1 MTNLSATLGDLLEA
15 ASAQPRGVTFIEAA
29 GEEVRVD
36 YASLLDRALGVLH
49 HFQERGLGV
58 GDELI
63 LFTNSNEQFVD
74 AFWACVL
81 GGIIPVPVAVGISDD
96 HRAKLLQV
104 FATLRRPHLY
114 TEQNLLV
121 RLERYAQSQGREAE
135 FSRVRE
141 NCLVVDD
148 IERIGT
154 PGQPHEAAPDDTAFI
169 QFSSGSTSTP
179 KGVVLTHSNVL
190 ANINAIIKGFGGR
203 DDDIGLSWMPL
214 THDMGLIGFHLV
226 MVAGNHEHHI
236 MNTALFVRRPVL
248 WLEKIAEHR
257 ATLTCSPNF
266 GYKHLLKVFESKG
279 PGDIDLSTVRLIF
292 NGAEPISADLAR
304 HFLAAMAPLG
314 LNGNVMFPVYGL
326 AEASLGMTF
335 PVPGAP
341 LQTILAQRH
350 ELLVGKPWKS
360 ASQTDQEGAKEHPGK
375 DAIEFV
381 MLGTSLSDCELT
393 IRDDDDRDLPDE
405 HVGHVLIRGNNV
417 TRGYYGLGPE
427 DRTFHTADGWL
438 RTGDLGMIHAGQLVI
453 TGRSKDIIFVNGQN
467 YYPHDVENVALGV
480 SGMELGKVAVAGVS
494 NAISGTDE
502 ILMFVL
508 DRGDVQAFAD
518 LARQLRRRVNEV
530 TGLELAHVIPVARIP
545 KTTSG
550 KVQRHKLAEAYLDGV
565 YADDIA
571 QLAGFTQG
579 PQADG
584 EGDEL
589 EQALKAICNSIVIDR
604 PVGLD
609 DNLFDIGISSL
620 ALAQIHSRVDE
631 LYPGELD
638 IADVF
643 DHPSIRELAAFL
655 ESKRS

>member
-1 MTNLSATLGDLLEA
+1 MTNLPETLGSLLKA
-15 ASAQPRGVTFIEAA
+15 ASTRPRGVTFIEAA

-49 HFQERGLGV
+49 HFQARGLGV

-74 AFWACVL
+74 AFWACIL

-104 FATLRRPHLY
+104 FATLQRPHLY
-114 TEQNLLV
+114 TEQNLLL
-121 RLERYAQSQGREAE
+121 RLERYAEAEGREAE
-135 FSRVRE
+135 FFRVRD
-141 NCLVVDD
+141 NCLVVDE
-148 IERIGT
+148 IETIGT
-154 PGQPHEAAPDDTAFI
+154 PGQPHEAEPDETAFI

-190 ANINAIIKGFGGR
+190 ANINAIMQGFGSR

-226 MVAGNHEHHI
+226 MVARGNDHHI
-236 MNTALFVRRPVL
+236 MNTALFVRRPLL
-248 WLEKIAEHR
+248 WLEKISEHR

-266 GYKHLLKVFESKG
+266 GYKHLLKVFESRE
-279 PGDIDLSTVRLIF
+279 PGAIDLSTVRLVF

-326 AEASLGMTF
+326 AEASLGVTF
-335 PVPGAP
+335 PEPGAP
-341 LQTILAQRH
+341 LQTILAHRH
-350 ELLVGKPWKS
+350 ELLVGQPWK
-360 ASQTDQEGAKEHPGK
+360 AATQAAQDGAGANLRE

-381 MLGTSLSDCELT
+381 MLGKSLPDCELT
-393 IRDDDDRDLPDE
+393 IRDDEDHDLPAE
-405 HVGHVLIRGNNV
+405 HVGHVLIRGKNV
-417 TRGYYGLGPE
+417 TRGYYGMDPE
-427 DRTFHTADGWL
+427 DRTFHTVDGWL

-480 SGMELGKVAVAGVS
+480 DDMELGKIAVAGVS
-494 NAISGTDE
+494 SATSGTDE
-502 ILMFVL
+502 MLMFVL
-508 DRGDVQAFAD
+508 ERGDMQAFAD

-550 KVQRHKLAEAYLDGV
+550 KVQRHKLAEAYLDGSFNEV
-565 YADDIA
+565 IK

-579 PQADG
+579 PQAEG